1 MVTIKFIIN
10 RKKRGRESDMFQ
22 GEKRKQ
28 KNKRMSMMLAVIML
42 AVQLLG
48 VMPVRTAS
56 AASDTA
62 DLRIM
67 FTTDLHG
74 QVVDVDYSKGTL
86 FANGGLTKAST
97 LLTQAKS
104 EVPDGNTL
112 LFDLGD
118 VMYDYTTDYIY
129 EHDQNEIQPI
139 YQAMASLNYDAIILG
154 NHDYEYTLPYI
165 QKQYEA
171 TGLKDKVIASNITDA
186 VTGKHVFNENK
197 IIEKTLTTAD
207 GSHVT
212 VKVGVIGE
220 SIPTLSKKRCD
231 YTGVLAGEDMVANV
245 QKETKKLKDAGA
257 DVVVVL
263 AHSGVGT
270 EQPALMDEN
279 VGYALTKIDGVDA
292 VLCGHK
298 HSNFCADGTTYY
310 DKYEGVDT
318 KNHLVNGKNLVM
330 VANSGRGI
338 GVIDLGISPDKRI
351 VSRKSQ
357 IRKTKNNTAID
368 QKIAA
373 YMDKWGAT
381 FAADST
387 EVLAE
392 LKSDARWQNYLGTLE
407 DSSPIQLLNDMA
419 ISYGM
424 EYQNNDNTDCKGLP
438 VVAAS
443 RYSRYGAGSG
453 LDYYDIK
460 DYFTSADLYQL
471 MNYRIQLWRYKVTGA
486 QLREWLEWSASA
498 YETAGNNVVSGPAIS
513 SSPAPEE
520 TPEITPSGEPSVTP
534 ETSGNPEQTPE
545 VSDVPDVT
553 AGPETTPEAV
563 ETAAV
568 MENPFET
575 QKLSA
580 GNKGIS
586 QTSDLLAGILNYKG
600 SRPLQYSLREMYLTD
615 LSRFYI
621 LDGVEYT
628 IDTSVAPR
636 YDYDGKKINDTWR
649 VTSMTRNGQEIKDTD
664 QFLLIVNRLDTTA
677 VPEMFKVEAM
687 TKLSMA
693 DTRDYFKKYLM
704 KQAECGTLGNLED
717 NNWNVKYSDKYY
729 YILKTGSAA
738 QDIVNAR
745 SWIKE
750 KLDSSEDFD
759 YYRARLDA
767 MDLADHSGPDLNLA
781 ALTEIE
787 TNHPVK
793 VAVQATDRSGI
804 VSLSYLSGKYLAD
817 SIAWNNAKAVQN
829 GVFAADKNTIYSVR
843 AVDGQGNV
851 TIRYIR
857 INNINEG
864 ILEAPK
870 VDTYTNRKLYIS
882 GKAEPVTTI
891 YFELEDSTVYK
902 TTVND
907 NGSFKYALPPQ
918 NAGKKIF
925 VYVKDDEGRC
935 SARTVVTVKRTGPN
949 KPVMEKLTTAVR
961 TVTGEINDKNVYP
974 FFILDS
980 KKTVFMQD
988 DGTEELYKQ
997 CELYNKDYT
1006 VEKIAMNIA
1015 SDGSYTF
1022 SLPYLLTAKTEVKM
1036 RTVDVANRVSMGTK
1050 RVVKQT
1056 VPAKPTMQTV
1066 TNLSTKVK
1074 VFSEEKCKSATITVG
1089 KKKYKI
1095 TKKKYV
1101 ASKKMYRYQRK
1112 ITKTNSGVKVNAYL
1126 TNTKGNSPVLKTK
1139 KIEVVPDTPKVD
1151 KLKAGL
1157 KKVTGHVDVVGDG
1170 TEADGVT
1177 VENTNTKV
1185 FILVNGKKYIASID
1199 FGGNYTVKLKKPL
1212 ISKDKVIVKAR
1223 NKKGMGIKKKYIVK

>member
-1 MVTIKFIIN
+1 
-10 RKKRGRESDMFQ
+10 MFQ
-22 GEKRKQ
+22 GEKRKNT
-28 KNKRMSMMLAVIML
+28 KKKVMSMMLAAAML

-48 VMPVRTAS
+48 VMPERS
-56 AASDTA
+56 ALAAGDTA

-74 QVVDVDYSKGTL
+74 QLQDIDYAKGTL

-97 LLTQAKS
+97 LLSQAKS
-104 EVPDGNTL
+104 EVPEGNTL

-129 EHDQNEIQPI
+129 EQDQNETQPI
-139 YQAMASLNYDAIILG
+139 YKAMATLNYDAIIMG
-154 NHDYEYTLPYI
+154 NHEFEYPLSYM
-165 QKQYEA
+165 QKQYE
-171 TGLKDKVIASNITDA
+171 TSGLKDKVITSNITDA

-197 IIEKTLTTAD
+197 IIEKTLKTAN
-207 GSHVT
+207 GSSVT

-220 SIPTLSKKRCD
+220 TIPTLSKKRCD
-231 YTGVLAGEDMVANV
+231 YTGVLAGEDIVANV
-245 QKETKKLKDAGA
+245 QKETRILKAAGA
-257 DVVVVL
+257 DIVVVL
-263 AHSGVGT
+263 AHSGVGS

-292 VLCGHK
+292 VLCGHM
-298 HSNFCADGTTYY
+298 HSNFCANGTTKY
-310 DKYEGVDT
+310 DKYAGVDT
-318 KNHLVNGKNLVM
+318 EKGLVNGKNLIM
-330 VANSGRGI
+330 VANSGQGI
-338 GVIDLGISPDKRI
+338 GVVDLGISAGKDI

-357 IRKTKNNTAID
+357 IRKTKKDTAID
-368 QKIAA
+368 QNIAA
-373 YMDKWGAT
+373 FMGKWQNT
-381 FAADST
+381 FIADST

-392 LKSDARWQNYLGTLE
+392 LKNGVRWENYLGTEE
-407 DSSPIQLLNDMA
+407 DGSLIQLLNDMA

-424 EYQNNDNTDCKGLP
+424 DYQNNDNTDCKGLP

-486 QLREWLEWSASA
+486 QLREWIEWAASA
-498 YETAGNNVVSGPAIS
+498 YETAGSNVVSGSAV
-513 SSPAPEE
+513 SSPSP
-520 TPEITPSGEPSVTP
+520 TPT
-534 ETSGNPEQTPE
+534 
-545 VSDVPDVT
+545 
-553 AGPETTPEAV
+553 TTPGGISAED
-563 ETAAV
+563 TADV
-568 MENPFET
+568 VQT
-575 QKLSA
+575 QELSS

-586 QTSDLLAGILNYKG
+586 QTGDLLDGILHYKG
-600 SRPLQYSLREMYLTD
+600 SRPLQYSLQEMYLTD

-636 YDYDGKKINDTWR
+636 YDYGGNKINDTWR

-664 QFLLIVNRLDTTA
+664 QFLFIVNKLDGTKT
-677 VPEMFKVEAM
+677 PELFKVDAM
-687 TKLSMA
+687 SKLSQA
-693 DTRDYFKKYLM
+693 DTRVFFKKYLQ
-704 KQAECGTLGNLED
+704 KLSECGSLGNMED
-717 NNWNVKYSDKYY
+717 DNWNVKYSDQYY
-729 YILKTGSAA
+729 YILKTGSG
-738 QDIVNAR
+738 AR
-745 SWIKE
+745 NLVGDKNWIKE
-750 KLDSSEDFD
+750 RLDSSKDFD
-759 YYRARLDA
+759 YYRADMSA
-767 MDLADHSGPDLNLA
+767 MNESDKSGPDLNLT

-804 VSLSYLSGKYLAD
+804 ASLSYLRGKYLTD
-817 SIAWNNAKAVQN
+817 SIAWNSAQAVTN
-829 GVFAADKNTIYSVR
+829 GVFAADKNSIYSVR
-843 AVDGQGNV
+843 AVDGNGNV

-870 VDTYTNRKLYIS
+870 VDTYTNRKAYIT

-902 TTVND
+902 TSVND
-907 NGSFKYALPPQ
+907 DGTFKYALPPQ
-918 NAGKKIF
+918 KAGKKVF

-935 SARTVVTVKRTGPN
+935 SARTVVIVKRTGPN
-949 KPVMEKLTTAVR
+949 KPVMERPTTAVR
-961 TVTGEINDKNVYP
+961 TITGEINDKNVYP

-997 CELYNKDYT
+997 CEFYNKDYK
-1006 VEKIAMNIA
+1006 VEKIKMDITG
-1015 SDGSYTF
+1015 DGSYTF
-1022 SLPYLLTAKTEVKM
+1022 SLPYLLKAKTELKV

-1050 RVVKQT
+1050 RTVQQT

-1074 VFSEEKCKSATITVG
+1074 VFSEEKCKSATIKVG
-1089 KKKYKI
+1089 KKKYTI
-1095 TKKKYV
+1095 TKKTYV
-1101 ASKKMYRYQRK
+1101 SSKKMYRYQRK
-1112 ITKTNSGVKVNAYL
+1112 IEKTNSGVKVNAYL
-1126 TNTKGNSPVLKTK
+1126 TNSKGNSPVLKTK
-1139 KIEVVPDTPKVD
+1139 KTEVVPDTPKVN
-1151 KLKAGL
+1151 KLKAGV
-1157 KKVTGHVDVVGDG
+1157 KRITGHVDVVGDG
-1170 TEADGVT
+1170 TEADGAT

-1185 FILVNGKKYIASID
+1185 FILVNGKKYTASID
-1199 FGGNYTVKLKKPL
+1199 FEGNYTVKLKKPL
-1212 ISKDKVIVKAR
+1212 ASKDKVIVKAR
-1223 NKKGMGIKKKYIVK
+1223 NKKGMGIKKKYVLK

>member
-498 YETAGNNVVSGPAIS
+498 YET
-513 SSPAPEE
+513 
-520 TPEITPSGEPSVTP
+520 
-534 ETSGNPEQTPE
+534 
-545 VSDVPDVT
+545 
-553 AGPETTPEAV
+553 
-563 ETAAV
+563 
-568 MENPFET
+568 
-575 QKLSA
+575 
-580 GNKGIS
+580 
-586 QTSDLLAGILNYKG
+586 
-600 SRPLQYSLREMYLTD
+600 SR
-615 LSRFYI
+615 
-621 LDGVEYT
+621 
-628 IDTSVAPR
+628 
-636 YDYDGKKINDTWR
+636 
-649 VTSMTRNGQEIKDTD
+649 
-664 QFLLIVNRLDTTA
+664 
-677 VPEMFKVEAM
+677 
-687 TKLSMA
+687 
-693 DTRDYFKKYLM
+693 
-704 KQAECGTLGNLED
+704 
-717 NNWNVKYSDKYY
+717 
-729 YILKTGSAA
+729 
-738 QDIVNAR
+738 
-745 SWIKE
+745 
-750 KLDSSEDFD
+750 
-759 YYRARLDA
+759 
-767 MDLADHSGPDLNLA
+767 
-781 ALTEIE
+781 
-787 TNHPVK
+787 
-793 VAVQATDRSGI
+793 
-804 VSLSYLSGKYLAD
+804 
-817 SIAWNNAKAVQN
+817 
-829 GVFAADKNTIYSVR
+829 
-843 AVDGQGNV
+843 
-851 TIRYIR
+851 
-857 INNINEG
+857 
-864 ILEAPK
+864 
-870 VDTYTNRKLYIS
+870 
-882 GKAEPVTTI
+882 
-891 YFELEDSTVYK
+891 
-902 TTVND
+902 
-907 NGSFKYALPPQ
+907 
-918 NAGKKIF
+918 
-925 VYVKDDEGRC
+925 
-935 SARTVVTVKRTGPN
+935 
-949 KPVMEKLTTAVR
+949 
-961 TVTGEINDKNVYP
+961 
-974 FFILDS
+974 
-980 KKTVFMQD
+980 
-988 DGTEELYKQ
+988 
-997 CELYNKDYT
+997 
-1006 VEKIAMNIA
+1006 
-1015 SDGSYTF
+1015 
-1022 SLPYLLTAKTEVKM
+1022 
-1036 RTVDVANRVSMGTK
+1036 
-1050 RVVKQT
+1050 
-1056 VPAKPTMQTV
+1056 
-1066 TNLSTKVK
+1066 
-1074 VFSEEKCKSATITVG
+1074 
-1089 KKKYKI
+1089 
-1095 TKKKYV
+1095 
-1101 ASKKMYRYQRK
+1101 
-1112 ITKTNSGVKVNAYL
+1112 
-1126 TNTKGNSPVLKTK
+1126 
-1139 KIEVVPDTPKVD
+1139 
-1151 KLKAGL
+1151 
-1157 KKVTGHVDVVGDG
+1157 
-1170 TEADGVT
+1170 
-1177 VENTNTKV
+1177 
-1185 FILVNGKKYIASID
+1185 
-1199 FGGNYTVKLKKPL
+1199 
-1212 ISKDKVIVKAR
+1212 
-1223 NKKGMGIKKKYIVK
+1223 

>member
-1 MVTIKFIIN
+1 
-10 RKKRGRESDMFQ
+10 MFQ

-28 KNKRMSMMLAVIML
+28 KNKRMSMMLAVVML

-48 VMPVRTAS
+48 VMPAKSVS
-56 AASDTA
+56 AEGNTA

-129 EHDQNEIQPI
+129 EHDQNEVQPI

-171 TGLKDKVIASNITDA
+171 AGLKDKVIASNITDA

-197 IIEKTLTTAD
+197 IIEKTLKTED
-207 GSHVT
+207 GTSVN

-330 VANSGRGI
+330 VANSGQGI
-338 GVIDLGISPDKRI
+338 GVIDLGISQDKRI

-357 IRKTKNNTAID
+357 IRKTKTNTAID
-368 QKIAA
+368 QNIAA
-373 YMDKWGAT
+373 YMDKWGAV

-392 LKSDARWQNYLGTLE
+392 LKSDARWQNYLGTVE

-424 EYQNNDNTDCKGLP
+424 EYQNNENTDCKGLP

-486 QLREWLEWSASA
+486 QLKEWLEWSASA
-498 YETAGNNVVSGPAIS
+498 YETAGSNVISGSAIS
-513 SSPAPEE
+513 SPDPEESPDVEPSE
-520 TPEITPSGEPSVTP
+520 TPEASLE
-534 ETSGNPEQTPE
+534 PEQTPE
-545 VSDVPDVT
+545 TSDVPSET
-553 AGPETTPEAV
+553 PAATSEPEQTPEAV
-563 ETAAV
+563 ETAAATQ
-568 MENPFET
+568 NPFET
-575 QKLSA
+575 QELSA

-600 SRPLQYSLREMYLTD
+600 SRPLQYSLQEMYLTD
-615 LSRFYI
+615 LSRFYV
-621 LDGVEYT
+621 LDGIEYT

-649 VTSMTRNGQEIKDTD
+649 VTSMTRNGQAIKDTD

-704 KQAECGTLGNLED
+704 KQAECGSLGNLED
-717 NNWNVKYSDKYY
+717 NNWNVQYSDKYY
-729 YILKTGSAA
+729 YVLKTGSAA
-738 QDIVNAR
+738 KDIVGAR

-759 YYRARLDA
+759 YYRAKLDS
-767 MDLADHSGPDLNLA
+767 MDLSDKTGPDLNLA

-804 VSLSYLSGKYLAD
+804 ASLSYLSGKYLED
-817 SIAWNNAKAVQN
+817 SIAWNNAKAVQD

-870 VDTYTNRKLYIS
+870 VDTYTNRKSYIS

-907 NGSFKYALPPQ
+907 DGSFKYALPPQ

-961 TVTGEINDKNVYP
+961 TVTGELNDKNVYP

-997 CELYNKDYT
+997 CELYNKDYK

-1089 KKKYKI
+1089 KKKYTI
-1095 TKKKYV
+1095 TKKTYV

-1112 ITKTNSGVKVNAYL
+1112 IEKTNSGVKVNAYV
-1126 TNTKGNSPVLKTK
+1126 TNNTGNSPVLKTK
-1139 KIEVVPDTPKVD
+1139 KTEVVPDTPKVN

-1157 KKVTGHVDVVGDG
+1157 KKITGHVDVVGDG
-1170 TEADGVT
+1170 TEAQGVT

-1185 FILVNGKKYIASID
+1185 FILVNGKKYTASID

-1212 ISKDKVIVKAR
+1212 ASKDKVVAKAR
-1223 NKKGMGIKKKYIVK
+1223 NKKGMGIKKKIIVK